1 VHAER
6 EFADDVGR
14 PRRAVAPDAAFYGIF
29 AILHPS
35 SMLKHY
41 LRIAWR
47 NMRHHS
53 LYTIIHILGLSLGIC
68 ACIVIFLIARY
79 DLGFD
84 RFHPD
89 NDRIYRIVGDVQN
102 SGGGTIFLN
111 CPPELAGLEHGIP
124 GFEQKAIFHTI
135 GQTVTIPAGGGR
147 QEQEFGAGSERG
159 YGTSVILTEP
169 SFFSLFPHRW
179 LLGNPAVLSVPNQI
193 VLAES
198 AARKY
203 FGGGPL
209 DSIMGRMLIL
219 DDSLPLTVGGIVKD
233 WNKLSDLDYTGFVS
247 ISTAP
252 DSWLKS
258 RFATADWGS
267 LHPHQSQAFVK
278 LAKGVSAEQVNVTL
292 ADFIRKTGA
301 HFFPGSSNMHLYLQ
315 PLSSIHFTPDFHPS
329 DSGDDFRKAYLPL
342 LYALIGVAIFILLLA
357 VVNFINLSTA
367 QSMQRLKEV
376 GIRKVMGSSRK
387 GLILQFLTETLLLT
401 VSAVILSVLLV
412 RPALWLFDNYIPRGV
427 TFHFLDGSNGLFLLG
442 ITLLT
447 CLLAGFYPARLM
459 SSYLPVVSLKGAL
472 DKVGTGGGRLRKALI
487 VFQFSISLVFIIGSI
502 VITRQIRYMQT
513 ANKGF
518 DSDAIMV
525 ENNWRAADG
534 QLALFAQRVRQLAG
548 VKQVILQGNAP
559 MGWAHAGGSLVYK
572 GKEIK
577 NMTVMLQAG
586 GADFIPFYGMRL
598 LAGRNMLDGDSVRE
612 GVINETYARALGFD
626 QPADAVGKLLYR
638 DSVTYTIAGVVADFR
653 QGSFHE
659 AIQPEIIRREP
670 RIERSVAIKLAT
682 GGKQGGETSALI
694 AAMEKEWKKI
704 FPKTPFGFNFL
715 DDSIQYLYGQEA
727 NTAWLMQVATVITI
741 LISCMGLFGLAL
753 FTASRRAKEVGIRKV
768 LGATVS
774 NVALLLSRDFL
785 LLVLLAFVV
794 ASPVAWYFAD
804 AWLSDFADH
813 TMMNGWV
820 LAEAGAAA
828 IGLTLLT
835 VGFQAVR
842 AATANPVET
851 LRGE

>member
-1 VHAER
+1 
-6 EFADDVGR
+6 
-14 PRRAVAPDAAFYGIF
+14 
-29 AILHPS
+29 
-35 SMLKHY
+35 
-41 LRIAWR
+41 
-47 NMRHHS
+47 
-53 LYTIIHILGLSLGIC
+53 
-68 ACIVIFLIARY
+68 
-79 DLGFD
+79 
-84 RFHPD
+84 
-89 NDRIYRIVGDVQN
+89 
-102 SGGGTIFLN
+102 
-111 CPPELAGLEHGIP
+111 
-124 GFEQKAIFHTI
+124 
-135 GQTVTIPAGGGR
+135 
-147 QEQEFGAGSERG
+147 
-159 YGTSVILTEP
+159 
-169 SFFSLFPHRW
+169 
-179 LLGNPAVLSVPNQI
+179 
-193 VLAES
+193 
-198 AARKY
+198 
-203 FGGGPL
+203 
-209 DSIMGRMLIL
+209 
-219 DDSLPLTVGGIVKD
+219 
-233 WNKLSDLDYTGFVS
+233 
-247 ISTAP
+247 
-252 DSWLKS
+252 
-258 RFATADWGS
+258 
-267 LHPHQSQAFVK
+267 
-278 LAKGVSAEQVNVTL
+278 
-292 ADFIRKTGA
+292 
-301 HFFPGSSNMHLYLQ
+301 
-315 PLSSIHFTPDFHPS
+315 
-329 DSGDDFRKAYLPL
+329 
-342 LYALIGVAIFILLLA
+342 
-357 VVNFINLSTA
+357 
-367 QSMQRLKEV
+367 
-376 GIRKVMGSSRK
+376 
-387 GLILQFLTETLLLT
+387 
-401 VSAVILSVLLV
+401 
-412 RPALWLFDNYIPRGV
+412 LFDNYIPQGV

-472 DKVGTGGGRLRKALI
+472 DKVGTGGGGLRKALI

>member
-1 VHAER
+1 
-6 EFADDVGR
+6 
-14 PRRAVAPDAAFYGIF
+14 
-29 AILHPS
+29 
-35 SMLKHY
+35 MLKHY

-79 DLGFD
+79 DLSFD

-89 NDRIYRIVGDVQN
+89 NDRIYRIVGDVEEK
-102 SGGGTIFLN
+102 GGGTMFLN
-111 CPPELAGLEHGIP
+111 CPPEVAGLEHGIP

-147 QEQEFGAGSERG
+147 QEREFSAESERG

-169 SFFSLFPHRW
+169 NFFSLFPHQW
-179 LLGNPAVLSVPNQI
+179 LLGKPAILAQPNEI
-193 VLAES
+193 VLGES

-203 FGGGPL
+203 FGGSPL
-209 DSIMGRMLIL
+209 DSIMGRTLIL
-219 DDSLPLTVGGIVKD
+219 DDSLPLTVGGIVRD
-233 WNKLSDLDYTGFVS
+233 WDQLSDLDYTGFVS

-252 DSWLKS
+252 GSWLRS
-258 RFATADWGS
+258 RFATADWSS

-278 LAKGVSAEQVNVTL
+278 LARGVSAAQVNATL
-292 ADFIRKTGA
+292 TDFIRKTNP
-301 HFFPGSSNMHLYLQ
+301 HLPPGYHDMRLYLQ
-315 PLSSIHFTPDFHPS
+315 PVSAMHFTPDFHVS

-367 QSMQRLKEV
+367 QSLQRLKEV
-376 GIRKVMGSSRK
+376 GIRKVMGSSRR
-387 GLILQFLTETLLLT
+387 GLIFQFLTETLLLT
-401 VSAVILSVLLV
+401 VSAVILSILLV
-412 RPALWLFDNYIPRGV
+412 RPALRLFEDYIPRGV
-427 TFHFLDGSNGLFLLG
+427 TFHLLNGGNGLFLLG
-442 ITLLT
+442 LTALT

-472 DKVGTGGGRLRKALI
+472 DKAGTGGGRLRKALI

-513 ANKGF
+513 TDKGF
-518 DSDAIMV
+518 NSDAIVV

-534 QLALFAQRVRQLAG
+534 QMALFAQRVRQLAG

-559 MGWAHAGGSLVYK
+559 MGWAHAGTSLVYK
-572 GKEIK
+572 GKEIRD
-577 NMTVMLQAG
+577 MVVMLQAG

-598 LAGRNMLDGDSVRE
+598 LAGRNILDGDSVRE

-626 QPADAVGKLLYR
+626 QPADAVGKVLYN
-638 DSVTYTIAGVVADFR
+638 DSIVYTIAGVVADFR

-659 AIQPEIIRREP
+659 AIQPEIIWRAP
-670 RIERSVAIKLAT
+670 RFERSVAVKLAT
-682 GGKQGGETSALI
+682 GGNQGGKTRALM

-715 DDSIQYLYGQEA
+715 DDSIQWLYGQET

-753 FTASRRAKEVGIRKV
+753 FTAGRRAKEVGIRKV

-794 ASPVAWYFAD
+794 ASPVAWYLAD

-842 AATANPVET
+842 AAMANPVDT
-851 LRGE
+851 LRSE